1 MPEQQE
7 AAVQAEADQPPVN
20 VSAPE
25 RYFNMVAK
33 KIEWTKIRWFDAS
46 ISSKC
51 TGDAYMTG
59 LASLGE

>member
-25 RYFNMVAK
+25 
-33 KIEWTKIRWFDAS
+33 
-46 ISSKC
+46 
-51 TGDAYMTG
+51 
-59 LASLGE
+59 